1 MFQEPFV
8 VPAPG
13 AHPFGDVADVGAF
26 FDVSL
31 DLLVIRDL
39 EGRVVKASA
48 SWRTLL
54 GHDPDAMVGQR
65 LLDLVH
71 PDDMPGT
78 LDSVNEVENRKPDDP
93 VLGFTNRYRH
103 KDGRYLTL
111 EWRAQR
117 RGDHIY
123 GVARDVTARVA
134 AERALVEAKAA
145 EIEAEA
151 AKAAE

>member
-71 PDDMPGT
+71 PEAYLSKVDP
-78 LDSVNEVENRKPDDP
+78 DSLR
-93 VLGFTNRYRH
+93 LGLAVFR
-103 KDGRYLTL
+103 
-111 EWRAQR
+111 
-117 RGDHIY
+117 
-123 GVARDVTARVA
+123 
-134 AERALVEAKAA
+134 RALK
-145 EIEAEA
+145 
-151 AKAAE
+151 KRWGK